1 MAVAVGAEVAALQVV
16 VADSRVVAATPA
28 VGAVVVAEINPHV
41 PVSARQHTSVC
52 MFGKMSVTLTGMY
65 HSIRGVKSIQKAS
78 DYFMTIETH
87 HVKGNKIAEV
97 LATDRVI
104 NSIEDG
110 LHLLGELYYQD
121 FDKIIIHEK
130 NITPEFFD
138 LKSGIAGEILQKFS
152 NYRVQLAIIGDFS
165 KYSSKSIQDFIYESN
180 KGRQISF
187 VGSLL
192 EAIRI
197 LSIN

>member
-1 MAVAVGAEVAALQVV
+1 
-16 VADSRVVAATPA
+16 
-28 VGAVVVAEINPHV
+28 
-41 PVSARQHTSVC
+41 
-52 MFGKMSVTLTGMY
+52 
-65 HSIRGVKSIQKAS
+65 
-78 DYFMTIETH
+78 MTIETH
-87 HVKGNKIAEV
+87 HVKGKKIAEV

-130 NITPEFFD
+130 NITPDFFD

-197 LSIN
+197 LSVN